1 MSLKVGFVML
11 ANPAESGGDRAPELL
26 AGAVKSLEAAGVEV
40 VAYRDLIEVPSQAIA
55 AAEMMNEADVDSIV
69 VMLVTWALDSLEY
82 IFTSMVKVP
91 ATYWAIPYTETFS
104 IGCIQHYGS
113 VLKALG
119 YSYQYVYG
127 LPGDKEVA
135 DDIVTYAKVGRAVK
149 ECAKMK
155 IALVGPRQT
164 WRVAGPQDMSREE
177 WDYSKKT
184 GVTFIHLEMED
195 IMDRAEEYSDEEAK
209 EALSRLLRR
218 SGKVAA
224 SEEAMIYMAKMYL
237 ASKAVME
244 ENHLTNIAA
253 ECYPNYGGLMNLT
266 SSWMADEGVYVDT
279 EGDLSHTFVINIMN
293 SLAGGGVTALG
304 EAGSFDSE
312 RNIVSMAHEG
322 STAMSLAGDLTRTQI
337 NPSGERGTFVGV
349 PVKAMDEVTI
359 CSMVGNG
366 GNYKIFVAKAR
377 TLEVTYDEWVA
388 GGSKLIVNLQF
399 DVPAKE
405 ALDRMMD
412 AGMDHH
418 LLLKEGDYTKEMKA
432 FCDYM
437 GFEVVT
443 L

>member
-1 MSLKVGFVML
+1 
-11 ANPAESGGDRAPELL
+11 
-26 AGAVKSLEAAGVEV
+26 
-40 VAYRDLIEVPSQAIA
+40 
-55 AAEMMNEADVDSIV
+55 
-69 VMLVTWALDSLEY
+69 
-82 IFTSMVKVP
+82 
-91 ATYWAIPYTETFS
+91 
-104 IGCIQHYGS
+104 
-113 VLKALG
+113 
-119 YSYQYVYG
+119 
-127 LPGDKEVA
+127 
-135 DDIVTYAKVGRAVK
+135 
-149 ECAKMK
+149 
-155 IALVGPRQT
+155 
-164 WRVAGPQDMSREE
+164 
-177 WDYSKKT
+177 
-184 GVTFIHLEMED
+184 
-195 IMDRAEEYSDEEAK
+195 
-209 EALSRLLRR
+209 
-218 SGKVAA
+218 
-224 SEEAMIYMAKMYL
+224 MIYMAKMYL
-237 ASKAVME
+237 ASKEVMA
-244 ENHLTNIAA
+244 ENRLTNIAA

-322 STAMSLAGDLTRTQI
+322 STAMSLAGDLSRTQI

-366 GNYKIFVAKAR
+366 GKYKIFVAKAR

-432 FCDYM
+432 FCNYM